1 MQSYSYSMLQLC
13 WATLSFTSTAQL
25 KALSITKIPR
35 YYIILYIDIYIY
47 VYIYCI
53 LLHIMCVYMYI
64 YICIYILHITAY
76 HVYICIYIYIQYI
89 YIPFRLSSPSCPGS
103 LHKNCVQPVGCSF
116 ESKRHKTMPY
126 AQRSGN
132 LQMNLTSQ
140 IYPLLTSCAASSGDH
155 SKRRHCVQRIG
166 QAALPKVSTRCLD
179 RFGNSWSKSWALTSW
194 R

>member
-25 KALSITKIPR
+25 KALSITEIPR

-53 LLHIMCVYMYI
+53 LLHIMCVYMY
-64 YICIYILHITAY
+64 T
-76 HVYICIYIYIQYI
+76 
-89 YIPFRLSSPSCPGS
+89 FRLSSPSCPGS
-103 LHKNCVQPVGCSF
+103 LHKNCVQPVGCSL